1 MALFDSTKKSGFAGS
16 TKKKAPK
23 PSYTVKTSAGDSG
36 TGPTKQAAMNDMKKT
51 TNARPKLSGRT
62 PTSGHD
68 PAGKKTGATK
78 TTHGSTY
85 DYRKGSQAKKPT
97 SAVRT
102 TREDADKPK
111 VSSFGDKEKL
121 KKKTTSIFDKKAL
134 AKKVKIAARA
144 KRKTERLATRAAKK
158 AARIKAR
165 AAKKKARLEKLAER
179 KKKGRKTMMSY
190 GDK

>member
-97 SAVRT
+97 SST
-102 TREDADKPK
+102 TDKR
-111 VSSFGDKEKL
+111 
-121 KKKTTSIFDKKAL
+121 AL
-134 AKKVKIAARA
+134 AKKIRAAAKKKRAAERDAARA
-144 KRKTERLATRAAKK
+144 KKKEARTAKK
-158 AARIKAR
+158 DARALAR
-165 AAKKKARLEKLAER
+165 AAKKKARLEKR
-179 KKKGRKTMMSY
+179 NKR
-190 GDK
+190 